1 MALPSSG
8 PIPVSEIANETGLTF
23 SNLSVRNLSSIAGF
37 STPDSLS
44 EFYSYSRTDA
54 QRYKNAVNNT
64 GYTLN
69 GTEEGAVD
77 ALFSDLNTYGI
88 YSKIYAFY
96 PMLGGAAGH
105 TINAKSVSNIRE
117 SAYDLIFYGG
127 WTFGTD
133 GAQGNGSNTYWI
145 AYYYGYDDTTLKNS
159 HLGVYITVQGTY
171 DYGWDMGVYDS
182 VSTYPHAFMTM
193 YEGYYDTKA
202 IYDYNYGNG
211 RDFYTAGNYSGNS
224 MMSYDGTNS
233 EYVVY
238 QNGNLFTTTASSIE
252 NMSNASYVVGGY
264 DYANNAFTDKTF
276 GFLTFGQTLTNT
288 EMQDYQL
295 AINTFQTTL
304 GREVY

>member
-1 MALPSSG
+1 MALPGSGALNLGDIATEQGIGIYNVSMRSMSS
-8 PIPVSEIANETGLTF
+8 T
-23 SNLSVRNLSSIAGF
+23 AGF
-37 STPDSLS
+37 STPDSVS
-44 EFYSYSRTDA
+44 EFYSYSQTDE
-54 QRYKNAVNNT
+54 QRYINAVNNT

-69 GTEEGAVD
+69 GTELSAIS
-77 ALFSDLNTYGI
+77 ALFTDINNAGI
-88 YSKIYAFY
+88 YSKIYGFY

-105 TINAKSVSNIRE
+105 TINAKSVSSIRQ

-182 VSTYPHAFMTM
+182 VSTYPHAFMAM
-193 YEGYYDTKA
+193 YEGYYDAKA
-202 IYDYNYGNG
+202 IYDYNYSNG
-211 RDFYTAGNYSGNS
+211 REFFTAANYIGNS
-224 MMSYDGTNS
+224 MMSYDNANS
-233 EYVVY
+233 EFVVY
-238 QNGNLFTTTASSIE
+238 QNESLFTTTVSSVE
-252 NMSNASYVVGGY
+252 NMSNASYVLGGY
-264 DYANNAFTDKTF
+264 DYYNNAFTDKTF
-276 GFLTFGQTLTNT
+276 GFLTFGESLTTT

-304 GREVY
+304 GRNAY

>member
-8 PIPVSEIANETGLTF
+8 PIPVSEIANETGLVF
-23 SNLSVRNLSSIAGF
+23 SNLSVRNLSSTAGF

-69 GTEEGAVD
+69 GTEDGAVD

-96 PMLGGAAGH
+96 PMLGTQAQ
-105 TINAKSVSNIRE
+105 ILNAKSVSNIRQ
-117 SAYDLIFYGG
+117 SAYDLNFYGG
-127 WTFGTD
+127 WTLGTN
-133 GAQGNGSNTYWI
+133 GAQGNGSNTYWT
-145 AYYYGYDDTTLKNS
+145 ANYYGYDDSTLKNS
-159 HLGVYITVQGTY
+159 HLGVYITAQGTY

-202 IYDYNYGNG
+202 IYDYNYGDG
-211 RDFYTAGNYSGNS
+211 RNFYSPANYSGNS
-224 MMSYDGTNS
+224 MMSYNPTTS
-233 EYVVY
+233 EFTVY
-238 QNGNLFTTTASSIE
+238 QNENLFTTNASSIE
-252 NMSNASYVVGGY
+252 NMSNASYVLGGY

-276 GFLTFGQTLTNT
+276 GFLTFGERLTDT
-288 EMQDYQL
+288 EMDDYQL
-295 AINTFQTTL
+295 AINAFQTAL
-304 GREVY
+304 GRNVY